1 MVNKYKRIN
10 FEDIRFTMKRVK
22 TAVFPVAG
30 LGTRF
35 LPATKASPKEML
47 IVGDMPLI
55 QHAVLEAVD
64 AGIERFIFITTQGKT
79 AIEDHFD
86 SNQLLEV
93 VLKDRNKLRDLEKVR
108 STQLQPGQAIFIR
121 QQYPLGLGH
130 AVWCARHLID
140 DEPFALLLADDLILS
155 DTSCTKQL
163 VQAYETNGP
172 GNYAAVIEVPKEKVS
187 YYGILDVQQHNGSV
201 IQTKSVVEKPKTQ
214 ESPSC
219 IAIVGRYILNPKIF
233 DHINIEKLGIGQ
245 EVQLTDAF
253 NPAIENNIPFYG
265 VRFKGERFDCGTKEG
280 WLTANIAYAYN
291 DIELKPVLSRALE
304 KYK

>member
-1 MVNKYKRIN
+1 
-10 FEDIRFTMKRVK
+10 MKRVK

-55 QHAVLEAVD
+55 QHAVLEALEG
-64 AGIERFIFITTQGKT
+64 GIERFIFITTHGKT

-86 SNQLLEV
+86 SNQLLEN
-93 VLKDRNKLRDLEKVR
+93 VLRDRNKLADLEKVKN
-108 STQLQPGQAIFIR
+108 TQLQPGQAIFIR

-130 AVWCARHLID
+130 AVWCARHLIGN
-140 DEPFALLLADDLILS
+140 EPFALLLADDLILS
-155 DTSCTKQL
+155 ETSCTKQL
-163 VQAYETNGP
+163 VQAYEKNGV

-187 YYGILDVQQHNGSV
+187 YYGILDIAHQTESV
-201 IQTKSVVEKPKTQ
+201 IQAKGVVEKPKP
-214 ESPSC
+214 EVSPSRT
-219 IAIVGRYILNPKIF
+219 AIVGRYILDPKIL

-265 VRFKGERFDCGTKEG
+265 IPFKGERFDCGTKEG
-280 WLTANIAYAYN
+280 WLTANIAYAHKEP
-291 DIELKPVLSRALE
+291 ELKSVLLTAL
-304 KYK
+304 KTYS